1 MIKIGTFIGQVRGE
15 MRKVAW
21 PSRPELLNST
31 IIVLVTTL
39 MLAVFIGLC
48 DVVISRIVNV
58 LIRGVF

>member
-1 MIKIGTFIGQVRGE
+1 MIKIGIFIGQVRGE
-15 MRKVAW
+15 MRKVSW